1 MQDLATLKNT
11 MLKLYSSRF
20 SPKNPN
26 TRSKLVS
33 RGRRSVQADPEYQ
46 QFRKYSL
53 GGLGILAAALYFM
66 NRKSDSKPTRR
77 KK

>member
-1 MQDLATLKNT
+1 
-11 MLKLYSSRF
+11 MLYKVSQSKGAGLGAETFNAYSSRF

-33 RGRRSVQADPEYQ
+33 RGRRVVQADPEYQ

-53 GGLGILAAALYFM
+53 GGLGILAAALFL
-66 NRKSDSKPTRR
+66 
-77 KK
+77 